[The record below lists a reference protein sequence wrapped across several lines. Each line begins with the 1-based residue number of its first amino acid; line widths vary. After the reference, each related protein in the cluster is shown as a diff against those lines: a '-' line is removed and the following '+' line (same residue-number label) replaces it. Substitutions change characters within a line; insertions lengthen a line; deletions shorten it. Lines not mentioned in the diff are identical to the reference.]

1 MEAAKTGKGKRARSL
16 ASFPPP
22 PPPHPHTHTPSL
34 TPQGQR
40 APLTEY
46 YMWPRKDAWEEL
58 KAALE
63 AKPWVPVR
71 ERVALLNRT
80 TEVINFWQDDAAK
93 HEVDEAREKFPDCQ
107 FSA

>member
-1 MEAAKTGKGKRARSL
+1 MPLEGPAPSPAHPTEKTNAHLFSHQSTLLFLSQKK
-16 ASFPPP
+16 
-22 PPPHPHTHTPSL
+22 
-34 TPQGQR
+34 QGQR

-63 AKPWVPVR
+63 AKPWVPAR
-71 ERVALLNRT
+71 DRVALLNRT

-107 FSA
+107 FSS

>member
-1 MEAAKTGKGKRARSL
+1 MRLGQR
-16 ASFPPP
+16 
-22 PPPHPHTHTPSL
+22 HPTHPFLLVLTTRTPPSL
-34 TPQGQR
+34 SLPPFPSQGQR

-63 AKPWVPVR
+63 AKPWVPAR
-71 ERVALLNRT
+71 DRVVLLNRT

-93 HEVDEAREKFPDCQ
+93 HGVEEARAKFPDCM
-107 FSA
+107 FASS